1 MQTDVLQLIPL
12 NVNGVM
18 GMRNTKKENQTF
30 EDIRHF
36 DENGIEYWYGRE
48 LQKILEYN
56 KWENFEKV
64 INKAMI
70 ACENTGISVT
80 EHFPDVRKTIKM
92 PKGAEKEIKDY
103 KLSRYACYLIAQN
116 GDSRKKVIALAQTYF
131 AVQTRK
137 QEITEKEYSLLT
149 EDEKRFYQRNLTR
162 KGNYSL
168 NIAAKNAGVK
178 NFDKFH
184 NAGYKGLYN
193 GETAD
198 DIAKRKGL
206 RYREDI
212 LDNMGSDELIA
223 NLFRISQTEQKLK
236 KDNIQTEKEA
246 NKTHYNIGKNIRE
259 VIEKNGGT
267 MPEDLPTPEKSLK
280 QLEKEKNNMLKNNK

>member
-1 MQTDVLQLIPL
+1 MK
-12 NVNGVM
+12 NA
-18 GMRNTKKENQTF
+18 KKENQTF
-30 EDIRHF
+30 EDIRHI

-137 QEITEKEYSLLT
+137 QEITEKEYSMLT

>member
-1 MQTDVLQLIPL
+1 MEMILLSDID
-12 NVNGVM
+12 
-18 GMRNTKKENQTF
+18 NTNKSF
-30 EDIRHF
+30 EDIKHI
-36 DENGIEYWYGRE
+36 DENGVEFWYARE
-48 LQKILEYN
+48 LMPILQYSN
-56 KWENFEKV
+56 WQNFEK
-64 INKAMI
+64 IIDKAKI
-70 ACENTGISVT
+70 SCENSGISVF
-80 EHFPDVRKTIKM
+80 EHFIDVNKLSKRANN
-92 PKGAEKEIKDY
+92 AEVEIKDY
-103 KLSRYACYLIAQN
+103 ELTRYACYLIAQN

-137 QEITEKEYSLLT
+137 QEITEKEYSMLT

-168 NIAAKNAGVK
+168 NQTAKKAGVK

-193 GETAD
+193 GETAN

-246 NKTHYNIGKNIRE
+246 NKTHFNIGKNIRE
-259 VIEKNGGT
+259 VIAKNGGT
-267 MPEDLPTPEKSLK
+267 MPEDLPTPKKSLK
-280 QLEKEKNNMLKNNK
+280 QLEKENKKMLNK

>member
-1 MQTDVLQLIPL
+1 MNELML
-12 NVNGVM
+12 NNSIF
-18 GMRNTKKENQTF
+18 ENVK
-30 EDIRHF
+30 HV
-36 DENGIEYWYGRE
+36 DENGNDYWLARE
-48 LQKILEYN
+48 LMVVLEYKRWDKFN
-56 KWENFEKV
+56 NV
-64 INKAMI
+64 INNA
-70 ACENTGISVT
+70 TISCKNSNYAIDD
-80 EHFPDVRKTIKM
+80 HFSHLGKMVEIGSKTKRKI
-92 PKGAEKEIKDY
+92 EDY

-116 GDSRKKVIALAQTYF
+116 GDSRKKTIALAQTYF

-137 QEITEKEYSLLT
+137 QEISEREYSSLT
-149 EDEKRFYQRNLTR
+149 EDEKRFYQRNLTK

-168 NIAAKNAGVK
+168 NQAAKDAGVK

-193 GETAD
+193 GETAN

-236 KDNIQTEKEA
+236 RDNVKGEVNANDVHYEVGKKIRNTIKEL
-246 NKTHYNIGKNIRE
+246 
-259 VIEKNGGT
+259 GGT
-267 MPEDLPTPEKSLK
+267 MPEDYPTPEKSLK
-280 QLEKEKNNMLKNNK
+280 VLEKENKDKITSNSKLLK